1 LGRKTPVFIFDY
13 TEKLGYLHKI
23 IETLNPSNLV
33 IVIRE
38 PQLIP
43 LSKNTKWV
51 FFKRAVNDAK
61 FRYYYHSRKKIGNI
75 S

>member
-1 LGRKTPVFIFDY
+1 MPVFILDY
-13 TEKLGYLHKI
+13 TDHIGYLHHI

-38 PQLIP
+38 PQIISI
-43 LSKNTKWV
+43 SKNTKWV
-51 FFKRAVNDAK
+51 FFKRAVNEVK
-61 FRYYYHSRKKIGNI
+61 FRYYYNSSKKISNI